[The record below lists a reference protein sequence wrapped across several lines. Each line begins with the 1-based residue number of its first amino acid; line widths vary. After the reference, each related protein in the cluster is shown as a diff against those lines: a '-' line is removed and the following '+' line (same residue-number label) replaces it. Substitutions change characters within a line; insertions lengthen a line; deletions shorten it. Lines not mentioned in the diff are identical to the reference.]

1 MGPLPIPPSSPSL
14 TPLNPLLSGNAEPS
28 RSSSADS
35 RPVGLPSDQV
45 LSVSDELG
53 SRVQENPVRPDAE
66 KNKESKREESQA
78 PEVEVENPRLSRRPT
93 SVTYRVHPDLQRAL
107 QGNVIDS
114 ETSEVL
120 REIPSEDRIQ
130 LTKAFRE
137 NLGSS
142 LDVSG

>member
-1 MGPLPIPPSSPSL
+1 MGPLPTLPSSQSL
-14 TPLNPLLSGNAEPS
+14 SPLVPLFPTAADPQA
-28 RSSSADS
+28 RRAPADS

-45 LSVSDELG
+45 LPVADEVQN
-53 SRVQENPVRPDAE
+53 RVQEKPVRPE
-66 KNKESKREESQA
+66 REENRESKREENA
-78 PEVEVENPRLSRRPT
+78 PKVEVENPRLERRPT
-93 SVTYRVHPDLQRAL
+93 SVTYRIHPDLQRAL

-142 LDVSG
+142 LDVTA